1 MKITLKYFGI
11 IAEIMETEKE
21 TINIDGNSI
30 TIEDIK
36 SILNKKNSSL
46 NEQKYK
52 IAINHSIADHNIT
65 INNNDVISLLPPFS
79 GG

>member
-11 IAEIMETEKE
+11 IAEIMDTEKE
-21 TINIDGNSI
+21 TITIDSKSI
-30 TIEDIK
+30 TIEDLK
-36 SILNKKNSSL
+36 SILNKKNSSI
-46 NEQKYK
+46 NEQEYK

>member
-11 IAEIMETEKE
+11 IAEIMDTEKE
-21 TINIDGNSI
+21 TITIDSNSI
-30 TIEDIK
+30 NLEDIK
-36 SILNKKNSSL
+36 NILNKKNSSL
-46 NEQKYK
+46 NEQEYK

-65 INNNDVISLLPPFS
+65 INNNDVISLLTPFS

>member
-11 IAEIMETEKE
+11 IAEIMDTEKE
-21 TINIDGNSI
+21 TITIDSNSI
-30 TIEDIK
+30 NLEDIK
-36 SILNKKNSSL
+36 NILNKKNSSL
-46 NEQKYK
+46 NEQEYK

>member
-11 IAEIMETEKE
+11 IAEIMDTEKE
-21 TINIDGNSI
+21 TITIDSNSI
-30 TIEDIK
+30 NLEDIK
-36 SILNKKNSSL
+36 NILNKKNSSL
-46 NEQKYK
+46 NEQEYK
-52 IAINHSIADHNIT
+52 IAINHSIADHDIT

>member
-11 IAEIMETEKE
+11 IAEIMDTEKE
-21 TINIDGNSI
+21 TITIDSNSI
-30 TIEDIK
+30 TIEDLK
-36 SILNKKNSSL
+36 SILNKKNSSI
-46 NEQKYK
+46 NEQEYK